1 MTNLNRNLLSL
12 LANGEFHSGS
22 QLADA
27 LALSRTAINNHIKQ
41 LQEMGV
47 DIYSVKGKGYRLAAP
62 MDLLDKDLIGPIPRG
77 TLFVLEDVDSTN
89 EYLLSKIGTL
99 ATGDCCLAEYQTQ
112 GRGRRGRQWVSPYGS
127 AIYLSMYWQLGS
139 GIAQTAGMSLA
150 VGVALAEAL
159 DNLGHQQ
166 VSLKW
171 PNDLLIGGRKLGGI
185 LIEMRGQFGEAADM
199 VIGVGINVQLPEQQN
214 IDQPWINLNSQG
226 GVVNRNA
233 LASELIKVLQA
244 ALSQFEH
251 QGLTP
256 FLSRWDRF
264 DRYRGK
270 EVALTMGDK
279 QVVGVC
285 EGIDE
290 TGALKLKTDVG
301 IELYNGGEVS
311 LRPA

>member
-62 MDLLDKDLIGPIPRG
+62 MDLLDKELIGPIPRG

-89 EYLLSKIGTL
+89 EYLLGKIGTL

-127 AIYLSMYWQLGS
+127 AIYLSMYWQLGG

-171 PNDLLIGGRKLGGI
+171 PNDLLIGCRKLGGI

-214 IDQPWINLNSQG
+214 IDQPWINLNSQD

-233 LASELIKVLQA
+233 LASELIKALQE